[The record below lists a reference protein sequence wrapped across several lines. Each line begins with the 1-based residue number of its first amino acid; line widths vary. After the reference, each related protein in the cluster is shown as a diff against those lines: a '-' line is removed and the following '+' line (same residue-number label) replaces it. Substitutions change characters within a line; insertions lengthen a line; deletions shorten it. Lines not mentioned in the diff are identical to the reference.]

1 MKTIIKILLLLF
13 IGFSAKAN
21 SLDSIPS
28 GFPAPYSQAW
38 YRIGTMMPD
47 TLFVNPRRDTN
58 FIPRFAGSQ
67 VFWQHPGSD
76 SNIWISDGRRFFH
89 YLKSGADVT
98 NALGFTPIGN
108 VTGFITA
115 GANVTLTGLGTLAS
129 PYVIGSTAAGTG
141 TVQQFIFNNG
151 NGIVGTVTSPT
162 VNPSLSL
169 GTNITGV
176 VYANGTGFSAL
187 GIGSG
192 LNLVGNTLSA
202 NGGTSL
208 TGVIVGDGSAF
219 NAATIGAGLA
229 YNTGTKTLS
238 NTITNN
244 NQLTNGNNYISNI
257 TGLVT
262 AGTNVTVSGLGTA
275 GSPYVINSSASGAIT
290 GSGNL
295 SPLFTT
301 SVVSNTITYS
311 LSNAAGNTVFGN
323 NTGSSAAPI
332 YYVPNATTLNGWFGQ
347 TIGTVTSITGGSG
360 ILGGT
365 ITTSGT
371 FKADTSLLGTQYDL
385 TLKQSALSGTGFVI
399 FSGTTPSY
407 LTGTSSQFVKAN
419 GSLDGN
425 SYFYSIATL
434 NTGTPGSNGITNV
447 AGTLYP
453 QTASATY
460 PGFET
465 PSQFSFV
472 DSLQRGLKQDTTFIR
487 FTPTTSNGAQYLSAN
502 NDTIYAKKFIAGTNL
517 TIDSTTTPGALI
529 FNATGG
535 GGGGTN
541 ANFGYGYRLV
551 AATPT
556 NIKTLFHGF
565 GGTID
570 STTNT
575 NALTIIDTV
584 THISTLTNDAGY
596 ITPSSTNT
604 LTNKSISG
612 SSNTI
617 TNVSLTTGV
626 IGVLPV
632 ANGGTNLS
640 SFTNGG
646 IFYASSSS
654 VMGQI
659 SLPAH
664 AGMRLTS
671 TGTTSYQWND
681 TTAGGGGSQT
691 LQQTLGFGNT
701 FTQNQIYADSVDS
714 NTNSTFLN
722 IRPTN
727 YLTSYTSPTYPL
739 AGKQMG
745 WSMGIGKFNVNPD
758 GRPNDVLFFNYNLSA
773 GAARIDTGDAGFSIF
788 RTESHYDL
796 GSLPYA
802 PVQEFHMFEYHS
814 KDGTSER
821 LQSWYVPTGNGAAIL
836 DFDGEASIAWNSKLE
851 DTAFL
856 VFSKSGFS
864 EQFNL
869 SSGNTNYLSWGNPV
883 TQNGLT
889 MSMSDA
895 GLNLFEGTTS
905 GNKANSAFIF
915 NEGLRI
921 LDSGTTNSSQGGV
934 NIQSY
939 STSSTGET
947 ITALGTRTTAYNGLQ
962 IVGNTTNLLTST
974 LVNNS
979 TNTSSVAQNS
989 VWSSGGMAEFLM
1001 YNNGVGSGNAYF
1013 SLQYNTNPSGPKQ
1026 GYIQIG
1032 PTISSKA
1039 MTFDPGQNIGIGTG
1053 TAVPLYPLEIL
1064 NTAASQFGI
1073 SYDATHHAT
1082 FGVTS
1087 AAILNIGGIYGL
1099 TVPTAALPT
1108 GASTDSMLVVT
1119 NSSGTSTVKA
1129 VAQTTLVVATYT
1141 PTLTNTTNIT
1151 SSGLGQATYTQVG
1164 NIVTVTIGG
1173 TITPTTGATASTLTI
1188 TLPVSTA
1195 TSVQQ
1200 YCGNISI
1207 SPNSNLVAGYSGVG
1221 GTTGSTTANI
1231 NFNTPSTV
1239 GASVF
1244 NIVITY
1250 HTN

>member
-28 GFPAPYSQAW
+28 GFPAPYSAAW

-67 VFWQHPGSD
+67 VFWQHPGLD

-192 LNLVGNTLSA
+192 LTLVGNTLSA

-262 AGTNVTVSGLGTA
+262 AGTNVTVSGSGTA

-385 TLKQSALSGTGFVI
+385 TLKQAALSGTGFVI

-419 GSLDGN
+419 GTLDGN
-425 SYFYSIATL
+425 FYFYNIATI

-453 QTASATY
+453 QLADSLHPGFQSAT
-460 PGFET
+460 
-465 PSQFSFV
+465 QFNYV
-472 DSLQRGLKQDTTFIR
+472 NALMNGYYKDTTFIR
-487 FTPTTSNGAQYLSAN
+487 FTPTTSAGAQYLSAN
-502 NDTIYAKKFIAGTNL
+502 NDTIYAKKFIAGTNFY
-517 TIDSTTTPGALI
+517 IDSTTTPGALI
-529 FNATGG
+529 FNVTGG

-541 ANFGYGYRLV
+541 ANFGSGYRLV

-584 THISTLTNDAGY
+584 THISSLTNDAGY
-596 ITPSSTNT
+596 ITASSTNT
-604 LTNKSISG
+604 LTNKTISD

-617 TNVSLTTGV
+617 TNVSLTAGVTG
-626 IGVLPV
+626 ILPV

-640 SFTNGG
+640 SYTSGG
-646 IFYASSSS
+646 LFYASSSS

-659 SLPAH
+659 TAPAH
-664 AGMRLTS
+664 TGMKLTS
-671 TGTTSYQWND
+671 TGTNTFAWQD
-681 TTAGGGGSQT
+681 TTAGGGGGGT
-691 LQQTLGFGNT
+691 VLPAGKIAFGSVSST
-701 FTQNQIYADSVDS
+701 VTADSFALYNASTHTATFDS
-714 NTNSTFLN
+714 LGSKQVNISGFTAASLN
-722 IRPTN
+722 IVNNFPG
-727 YLTSYTSPTYPL
+727 YS
-739 AGKQMG
+739 
-745 WSMGIGKFNVNPD
+745 GIDIRNI
-758 GRPNDVLFFNYNLSA
+758 S
-773 GAARIDTGDAGFSIF
+773 
-788 RTESHYDL
+788 
-796 GSLPYA
+796 
-802 PVQEFHMFEYHS
+802 
-814 KDGTSER
+814 
-821 LQSWYVPTGNGAAIL
+821 
-836 DFDGEASIAWNSKLE
+836 
-851 DTAFL
+851 
-856 VFSKSGFS
+856 
-864 EQFNL
+864 
-869 SSGNTNYLSWGNPV
+869 
-883 TQNGLT
+883 
-889 MSMSDA
+889 
-895 GLNLFEGTTS
+895 TS
-905 GNKANSAFIF
+905 GSAATR
-915 NEGLRI
+915 LRI
-921 LDSGTTNSSQGGV
+921 LDQNGVGLNIYNLGTTFSGAGSTSVLFSNAPGGLVISSDSTDWYFETHSVGHGADYAGHLFAITKHWSFSDETNPVDHNAEVFVNHTTKLNDSLIVNDQGHFYSLLAAGNYRDNSNYVEGVGWQFNTIKSTGALTAFKIDSGGVLIAPNYTNVSTTTGYTTKALYGQNAGVIGQGDIFDTKTGSRNPTQILFWSPSVSVPTSISNLAYDTIRNVLLVGARAAGTQQARLFVSDSLTMADKGSHYANISLENYQGNANYVEGVGYKLFTINATSQTFLALKIDSTGDLTPGGKLFSVSSTTSKASINIPNGTAPTSPTNGDVWGASNHLFAQLNGSTFQLDQQTLALVTAAGATTTNSITVRHIGGSGSAPTSGSLGANV
-934 NIQSY
+934 TSVTVDPNSTDGNMQLKIITNAAVAGTICNITFANAYATAAFPVISPVDANSAGIGLSAGIVGGATTYFVVSGTIAVAGTYYFNIQ
-939 STSSTGET
+939 TMG
-947 ITALGTRTTAYNGLQ
+947 
-962 IVGNTTNLLTST
+962 
-974 LVNNS
+974 
-979 TNTSSVAQNS
+979 
-989 VWSSGGMAEFLM
+989 
-1001 YNNGVGSGNAYF
+1001 
-1013 SLQYNTNPSGPKQ
+1013 K
-1026 GYIQIG
+1026 
-1032 PTISSKA
+1032 
-1039 MTFDPGQNIGIGTG
+1039 
-1053 TAVPLYPLEIL
+1053 
-1064 NTAASQFGI
+1064 
-1073 SYDATHHAT
+1073 
-1082 FGVTS
+1082 
-1087 AAILNIGGIYGL
+1087 
-1099 TVPTAALPT
+1099 
-1108 GASTDSMLVVT
+1108 
-1119 NSSGTSTVKA
+1119 
-1129 VAQTTLVVATYT
+1129 
-1141 PTLTNTTNIT
+1141 
-1151 SSGLGQATYTQVG
+1151 
-1164 NIVTVTIGG
+1164 
-1173 TITPTTGATASTLTI
+1173 
-1188 TLPVSTA
+1188 
-1195 TSVQQ
+1195 
-1200 YCGNISI
+1200 
-1207 SPNSNLVAGYSGVG
+1207 
-1221 GTTGSTTANI
+1221 
-1231 NFNTPSTV
+1231 
-1239 GASVF
+1239 
-1244 NIVITY
+1244 
-1250 HTN
+1250 